1 MIGSTVTTVAAGW
14 AVMAAALLGGLAL
27 FAAALDGV
35 ATARAEGRDRGGLA
49 APLQETAR
57 LMRQR
62 RRTTVSADG
71 LLWRVGSA
79 GLLVTA
85 LMMVTVVPLG
95 RWTIFDLNVGVV
107 WFNAMEVL
115 AWVAVWT
122 AGWGPNSAF
131 SLVGGYRGIV
141 QGLAYEL
148 PHMFAIITPAVAAG
162 SLRVTDVVAAQHG
175 LWFAVWMPVA
185 FVLYLVSTA
194 AMAFWGPF
202 AGPLGVDLASG
213 ALAEHA
219 GVDRLLLV
227 AGRWMLLTVAA
238 AVAVPLFLG
247 GGMPLPG
254 LGGIG
259 SGGPAWAWVLGKTVV
274 VLAVL
279 LLARRAL
286 PTVRMERFASFAWMM
301 LLPLGVAQALAVSLV
316 VIS

>member
-1 MIGSTVTTVAAGW
+1 VADPLGLVLLLALPLVVVVAAGLT
-14 AVMAAALLGGLAL
+14 ASADAALSGAGGRAALLE
-27 FAAALDGV
+27 V
-35 ATARAEGRDRGGLA
+35 
-49 APLQETAR
+49 AR
-57 LMRQR
+57 LLVGQR
-62 RRTTVSADG
+62 RRTPSDDA
-71 LLWRVGSA
+71 LLARLGTT
-79 GLLVTA
+79 LLPVA
-85 LMMVTVVPLG
+85 AVLAAAVVPLG
-95 RWTIFDLNVGVV
+95 VRPAADLDVGVV

-247 GGMPLPG
+247 GEMPLPG